1 MDRKV
6 LEKELA
12 STVAKEKERRDVDEM
27 KKRAITT
34 AKSYDEFKNMVACAS
49 LRPIS
54 SSDLT
59 SKASVSSNRMIHGLG
74 MVGKGGFVDDDTGYT
89 GADRAAAAAAAAAL
103 ASKRTSAGGAG
114 AASSAAASLPPIR
127 NVGEFDREWR
137 RRPRDA
143 ASRFAFLAALGPAK
157 LAAVF
162 RTEIDSM
169 LLGDI
174 LQSLR
179 AAVEAAGAAATA
191 AAASAAAA
199 VDAGGAAGAEPSAA
213 ASSTS
218 STASFTPAPS
228 AAAAVTAAHLLL
240 ALSRASMFSMAAELL
255 SKEDKAAVAA
265 IVAMLP
271 EHDAAADGAGASL
284 EAELSAAYKLR

>member
-59 SKASVSSNRMIHGLG
+59 SKAAVSSNRMIHGLG
-74 MVGKGGFVDDDTGYT
+74 MVGKGGFVDDDTGYS
-89 GADRAAAAAAAAAL
+89 GADRAAAAAAASAL

-114 AASSAAASLPPIR
+114 AASSAAALLPPIR

-143 ASRFAFLAALGPAK
+143 ASRFAFLSALGPAK

-162 RTEIDSM
+162 RTEMDSM

-174 LQSLR
+174 LQSLSG
-179 AAVEAAGAAATA
+179 AVEAAGALSAVTAASGATA
-191 AAASAAAA
+191 VDAESAAVDAASAAASAAGSSA
-199 VDAGGAAGAEPSAA
+199 PAA
-213 ASSTS
+213 A
-218 STASFTPAPS
+218 P
-228 AAAAVTAAHLLL
+228 AAAVATTAAQLLL
-240 ALSRASMFSMAAELL
+240 ALSRASMFSMAAALL
-255 SKEDKAAVAA
+255 SKEDKAAV
-265 IVAMLP
+265 VAVVEQL
-271 EHDAAADGAGASL
+271 AAASDGAGAGL
-284 EAELSAAYKLR
+284 AAELSAAYKLP

>member
-1 MDRKV
+1 MDRKS

-12 STVAKEKERRDVDEM
+12 TTVAKEKERRDVDEM

-74 MVGKGGFVDDDTGYT
+74 MVGKGGFLDDDTGYS
-89 GADRAAAAAAAAAL
+89 GADKVAAAAASAAL
-103 ASKRTSAGGAG
+103 ASKRSASGGAG
-114 AASSAAASLPPIR
+114 GTASAAAALPPIR

-137 RRPRDA
+137 RRPRDP

-157 LAAVF
+157 MTSIF
-162 RTEIDSM
+162 RSEIDAM

-174 LQSLR
+174 IHSLGSAV
-179 AAVEAAGAAATA
+179 AAEAARKESLAGAPDTSAAITGAGGSDAAATAPSDAGEGAGAAASDLP
-191 AAASAAAA
+191 ASAAAT
-199 VDAGGAAGAEPSAA
+199 GAQ
-213 ASSTS
+213 
-218 STASFTPAPS
+218 
-228 AAAAVTAAHLLL
+228 LLL
-240 ALSRASMFSMAAELL
+240 AVSRASMFSMAAELL
-255 SKEDKAAVAA
+255 SAEDKAAVAA
-265 IVAMLP
+265 IARALPPAEASVA
-271 EHDAAADGAGASL
+271 
-284 EAELSAAYKLR
+284 AELTAAYKLK